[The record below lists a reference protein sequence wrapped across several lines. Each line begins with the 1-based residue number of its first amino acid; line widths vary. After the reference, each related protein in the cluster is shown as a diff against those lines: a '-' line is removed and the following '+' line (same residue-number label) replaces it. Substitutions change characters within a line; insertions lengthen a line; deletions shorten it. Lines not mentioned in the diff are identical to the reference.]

1 MRLRDW
7 LSKGRL
13 RPHEISEKEIF
24 DILRVVRRNL
34 SDTTIQG
41 VSPDRR
47 LVYAPSVLTQKF
59 LDISVG
65 CDILFCREEVHPYE
79 TKNGSYHP

>member
-47 LVYAPSVLTQKF
+47 LVYAPSP
-59 LDISVG
+59 DYS
-65 CDILFCREEVHPYE
+65 
-79 TKNGSYHP
+79 